1 MHFQG
6 ENYTYFYLTYLNDYL
21 WNIYPYLNECS
32 KISAM
37 KHECLSSQHQIGHR
51 ALDLSG
57 AANVEDNGTR
67 RKNFVSALVSGAIIY
82 PGLVL

>member
-1 MHFQG
+1 MPEQ
-6 ENYTYFYLTYLNDYL
+6 
-21 WNIYPYLNECS
+21 
-32 KISAM
+32 SAPDWP
-37 KHECLSSQHQIGHR
+37 ST
-51 ALDLSG
+51 LDLSG

>member
-1 MHFQG
+1 M
-6 ENYTYFYLTYLNDYL
+6 
-21 WNIYPYLNECS
+21 NECGRL
-32 KISAM
+32 SAM
-37 KHECLSSQHQIGHR
+37 KDECLSSQHQTGHR
-51 ALDLSG
+51 DLGLSG